1 METVNILA
9 FRAPERPD
17 LVATFL
23 KEHELVLTEL
33 NIPLMVKGDTE
44 WTTDPNC
51 YVIVALHQTEG
62 MVGGLRFQVDHGPG
76 SKLPMSQAISKLD
89 PSIVPLLQGLK
100 QGGNGEVCGLWSAN
114 RFANRG
120 VAVLLS
126 TAVTAIAPYTGA
138 NSMVC
143 FVGAHTKRHPEKNGF
158 IAIKNIGEDG
168 AFNYPTSEFRSIAMV
183 NPDPVLLPFADP
195 KQRQVIY
202 SLRLR
207 PDQTRGECP
216 ARIPLEVK
224 YDLKFTEILDLVAY
238 RMRDQQQLGHT
249 G

>member
-76 SKLPMSQAISKLD
+76 SKLPMS
-89 PSIVPLLQGLK
+89 
-100 QGGNGEVCGLWSAN
+100 
-114 RFANRG
+114 
-120 VAVLLS
+120 
-126 TAVTAIAPYTGA
+126 
-138 NSMVC
+138 
-143 FVGAHTKRHPEKNGF
+143 
-158 IAIKNIGEDG
+158 
-168 AFNYPTSEFRSIAMV
+168 
-183 NPDPVLLPFADP
+183 
-195 KQRQVIY
+195 
-202 SLRLR
+202 
-207 PDQTRGECP
+207 
-216 ARIPLEVK
+216 
-224 YDLKFTEILDLVAY
+224 
-238 RMRDQQQLGHT
+238 
-249 G
+249 